1 MFKVFKNRMCLY
13 IFTAFIFCLLQT
25 IESYGNLTK
34 NHFQAQEGAP
44 VAAIA
49 ATGKNTALEAVEVVK
64 AIDMAV
70 IRDAEGQ
77 DGLAFVKA
85 GKMPLFTAF
94 WGGVGFISI
103 LSSLLSSD
111 FVGVIASLLGLFL

>member
-1 MFKVFKNRMCLY
+1 MFKVFKNRTRLY
-13 IFTAFIFCLLQT
+13 IFTAFILCLLQT
-25 IESYGNLTK
+25 IESYGNITK

-70 IRDAEGQ
+70 IRDAEEQ
-77 DGLAFVKA
+77 DGLAF
-85 GKMPLFTAF
+85 GKIEKVSLFAAF
-94 WGGVGFISI
+94 WGGVGFISV

-111 FVGVIASLLGLFL
+111 LIGVVASLLGLFL